1 MYYRRKVLLGLLE
14 LAGGEMQRTDLQK
27 LLMLFCKTQ
36 QEPAY
41 EFVPYKFGAFSFQSY
56 ADKRALTKYGYL
68 QEGDEWQL
76 TDKAK
81 GIWSTLKDD
90 DLYGIKS
97 LLRQLDGKR
106 GKALVRETYL
116 KYPYYAIHSEIA
128 ESVLNADELQK
139 VKAARTHVDQHA
151 LLTIGYEGI
160 SLEAYLNKL
169 IQANVKLL
177 CDVRKNP
184 LSMKWG
190 FSKKQLSESC
200 NRVGI
205 EYLHIPELGIVS
217 DKRKSLDTQA
227 DYDRLFEEYECTTLI
242 EQKAALDKLVKL
254 IDEHGRVAITCFEA
268 CEQQCHRGRVAKAL
282 ENRPKREFEVMHL

>member
-14 LAGGEMQRTDLQK
+14 LAGCEVQRTDLQK

-36 QEPAY
+36 EKPAY

-56 ADKRALTKYGYL
+56 ADKRTLTKYGYL
-68 QEGDEWQL
+68 VDGDEWQL

-81 GIWSTLKDD
+81 GISKTLKDE
-90 DLYGIKS
+90 DLYGIKR
-97 LLRQLDGKR
+97 LLRTLDNKR

-116 KYPYYAIHSEIA
+116 RFPYYAIHSEIA
-128 ESVLNADELQK
+128 ESVLSIEELEV
-139 VKAARTHVDQHA
+139 VKANTPTSSEKA
-151 LLTIGYEGI
+151 LLTIGYEGV

-169 IQANVKLL
+169 ILANVHVL

-184 LSMKWG
+184 MSMKWG

-200 NRVGI
+200 VRVGI
-205 EYLHIPELGIVS
+205 TYMHIPELGIVS

-227 DYDRLFEEYECTTLI
+227 DYDKLFEEYERTTLI

-268 CEQQCHRGRVAKAL
+268 CEKQCHRGRVSKAL
-282 ENRPKREFEVMHL
+282 ENHPERAFEVMHL